1 MSTAAFCVIAFMLTA
16 YVLLDG
22 FDLGVAAI
30 APFIAKDER
39 ERGAAMASIGP
50 FWNGNEVWLIAGG
63 ASLFALFPRAYA
75 SSFSGF
81 YLPFI
86 VLLWLLMFRGMALE
100 LRHHFPSRIWREFW
114 DGAFTL
120 SSALLIFIFGLALG
134 NVLRGFPL
142 DPTGYFLGTFGY
154 LLNPYALLVGVF
166 ALAVLGLHGAAF
178 AAMRIEGALGER
190 ARRLSS
196 QLWWAVVVLFVAVT
210 VATFGARGTP
220 SATVVAVLGVLSV
233 AALTALA
240 VMLRRRKTVGTFAAS
255 SAFIAAL
262 LASAAAALY
271 PFLLP
276 AVAGSVGGI
285 TIFDAAPSPVALT
298 CALVV
303 TVLGTIAVLIY
314 STAVWRR
321 MAAKVRVE

>member
-1 MSTAAFCVIAFMLTA
+1 MSSAGFCVIAFMLTA

-30 APFIAKDER
+30 APFIGRDER

-50 FWNGNEVWLIAGG
+50 FWNGNEVWLIASG
-63 ASLFALFPRAYA
+63 AALFALFPRAYA

-86 VLLWLLMFRGMALE
+86 IVLWLLMFRGMSLE

-114 DGAFTL
+114 DAAFTVA
-120 SSALLIFIFGLALG
+120 SALLIFIFGVALG

-142 DPTGYFLGTFGY
+142 DAAGYFRGTFGY

-166 ALAVLGLHGAAF
+166 ALGVLGLHGATF
-178 AAMRIEGALGER
+178 AAMRIEGVPGDR

-196 QLWWAVVVLFVAVT
+196 QFFWIVVALFVAVT
-210 VATFGARGTP
+210 VATFCVRGAPGAP
-220 SATVVAVLGVLSV
+220 IVALLGVLSV
-233 AALTALA
+233 AALAALA
-240 VMLRRRKTVGTFAAS
+240 VALRRASAAGAFAAS
-255 SAFIAAL
+255 SAFIGAL
-262 LASAAAALY
+262 MASAATAIY

-276 AVAGSVGGI
+276 AVAGGAGGI
-285 TIFDAAPSPVALT
+285 TIFDAAPSAAALA

-303 TVLGTIAVLIY
+303 TILGSIAVLIY
-314 STAVWRR
+314 GSFVWRR
-321 MAAKVRVE
+321 MGGKVSVE

>member
-1 MSTAAFCVIAFMLTA
+1 MSTAGFCVIAFMLTA

-22 FDLGVAAI
+22 YDLGVAAI
-30 APFIAKDER
+30 APFIARDDR

-63 ASLFALFPRAYA
+63 AALFALFPRAYA
-75 SSFSGF
+75 SAFSGF

-86 VLLWLLMFRGMALE
+86 VLLWLLMFRGMSLE

-120 SSALLIFIFGLALG
+120 ASALLIFIFGVALG

-142 DPTGYFLGTFGY
+142 DANGYFRGTFGY
-154 LLNPYALLVGVF
+154 LLNPYAALVGVF
-166 ALAVLGLHGAAF
+166 ALAVLGLHGASF
-178 AAMRIEGALGER
+178 AAMRIEGTPGER
-190 ARRLSS
+190 ARRVSS
-196 QLWWAVVVLFVAVT
+196 RLFWIVAALFIAVT
-210 VATFGARGTP
+210 VATFSVR
-220 SATVVAVLGVLSV
+220 SAPGLAVVSALGVLSL
-233 AALTALA
+233 AALAALA
-240 VMLRRRKTVGTFAAS
+240 LALRRGSVVGAFAAS
-255 SAFIAAL
+255 SAFVAGL

-276 AVAGSVGGI
+276 ARAGTSGGI
-285 TIFDAAPSPVALT
+285 TIFDAAPSAAALS
-298 CALVV
+298 CALAV
-303 TVLGTIAVLIY
+303 TILGSIGVLIY

-321 MAAKVRVE
+321 MAGRVSVE